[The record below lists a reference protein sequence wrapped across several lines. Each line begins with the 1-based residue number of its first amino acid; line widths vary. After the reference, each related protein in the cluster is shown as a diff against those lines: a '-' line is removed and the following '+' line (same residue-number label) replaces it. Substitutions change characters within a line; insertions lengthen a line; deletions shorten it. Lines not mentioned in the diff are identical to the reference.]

1 MKNPWEKDM
10 SSYFARE
17 HESEK
22 LQNNVQWA
30 IDLLQE
36 NGVGW
41 KYEGHTTTLNTND
54 LEIIKGLLILLK
66 EKVG

>member
-1 MKNPWEKDM
+1 MKNSHFEEEYKK
-10 SSYFARE
+10 E
-17 HESEK
+17 E
-22 LQNNVQWA
+22 LQNNIQWA

-36 NGVGW
+36 KGVSW
-41 KYEGHTTTLNTND
+41 RPDHHTTTLNTND

>member
-1 MKNPWEKDM
+1 M
-10 SSYFARE
+10 SRNSHFEEEYKKQA
-17 HESEK
+17 
-22 LQNNVQWA
+22 LQNNIRWA

-36 NGVGW
+36 NGVSFRPD
-41 KYEGHTTTLNTND
+41 YHTTTLNTND